1 MIGHVH
7 VSDCDGK
14 VHGDMPPGR
23 GVTPIK
29 EYLQAILDTGYTGT
43 VSVELERV
51 PEPDRMVEL
60 VEEAYRE
67 TARILA
73 ELGARDALH
82 VAGPF
87 DLTGRRALVTG
98 GGGGIG
104 RGIARALADAGAS
117 VAVLGRS
124 ESADEAAAELGG
136 IAVRADLTDRDALRR
151 GFDEAVERLGG
162 LDILVNSHGIG
173 RAAEAVDH
181 DLADWDEVI
190 EVNLT
195 ATFELCQLAGRIMVA
210 QGSGKIVNIAS
221 VISFQGGFRVS
232 SYAAS
237 KGGVSQLTMAL
248 ANEWAP
254 HGVNV
259 NAIAPG
265 YVKTALNAR
274 IWRDDPE
281 RTEQIDVRIPA
292 GRWGEPADI
301 GGAVV
306 FLSSA
311 AADYVH
317 GVTLPV
323 DGGWLSR

>member
-1 MIGHVH
+1 MA
-7 VSDCDGK
+7 S
-14 VHGDMPPGR
+14 
-23 GVTPIK
+23 
-29 EYLQAILDTGYTGT
+29 
-43 VSVELERV
+43 
-51 PEPDRMVEL
+51 
-60 VEEAYRE
+60 
-67 TARILA
+67 
-73 ELGARDALH
+73 
-82 VAGPF
+82 PF

-104 RGIARALADAGAS
+104 RGLARALVEAGAS

-124 ESADEAAAELGG
+124 ASADEAAAELGG
-136 IAVRADLTDRDALRR
+136 IAVRADLADREDLRR
-151 GFDEAVERLGG
+151 GFAEAVARLGG
-162 LDILVNSHGIG
+162 IDILVSSHGIG
-173 RAAEAVDH
+173 RAADAVDH

-195 ATFELCQLAGRIMVA
+195 ATFELCRLAGRIMLE

-221 VISFQGGFRVS
+221 VLSFQGGLRVS

-265 YVKTALNAR
+265 YVKTALNER

-281 RTEQIDVRIPA
+281 RTEQITVRIPA

-311 AADYVH
+311 ASDYVH